1 MDKKILMESL
11 NKIANIL
18 DNSGLHKESTTLTN
32 VMKRLAEKKYEFFM
46 IKKIQDKYKILVRN
60 ADQDFMPHPGT
71 FETEKEAIEKA
82 KTIAVKDLTDKKP
95 ITDKDRE
102 DSLPARERIRQ
113 ILKGK

>member
-1 MDKKILMESL
+1 MIPAFFSEKRIDRIVQ
-11 NKIANIL
+11 KIA
-18 DNSGLHKESTTLTN
+18 E
-32 VMKRLAEKKYEFFM
+32 
-46 IKKIQDKYKILVRN
+46 KIQDKYKILVRN
-60 ADQDFMPHPGT
+60 AGQDFMPHPGT

-82 KTIAVKDLTDKKP
+82 KTIADKDLTDKKP

>member
-71 FETEKEAIEKA
+71 YETEKEAIEKA

-95 ITDKDRE
+95 INDKDRE
-102 DSLPARERIRQ
+102 DSLPTRERIRQ